1 MFARSRAVE
10 KRSIR
15 LPKWW
20 LPGGGRAGEG
30 SMEGKGQEAR
40 RKAKGSKRVKWK
52 NGIRSSSV
60 RQNPHMH
67 TYAQVPLKSCLPC

>member
-1 MFARSRAVE
+1 MPGPGQWRKGPLDFPTGGS
-10 KRSIR
+10 
-15 LPKWW
+15 
-20 LPGGGRAGEG
+20 PGGGRAGEG

-60 RQNPHMH
+60 RQNPHMRK
-67 TYAQVPLKSCLPC
+67 YAQVPLKSCLPC